1 MNLIRLSDHFRKSGQ
16 FIALF
21 TIDTMIL
28 TILLLCYMPDS
39 NIVQSMDFMGWI
51 YYISSC
57 FSHAAIIAAGIF
69 IVFYGVPALFHKYRL
84 ATILTTIIVSIL
96 SALILLNLQV
106 FRIYHFHINGLILNM
121 VFGSGAGEIFTFD
134 TMVYV
139 KEIIS
144 LLFIFAIITAGAFL
158 SYRFQK
164 IKFKI
169 IFFLILGTLLLA
181 NGIHVYGA
189 FYQKTSVIK
198 STRLIPY
205 YFPLSATRMLES
217 IGCKAP
223 ATVSFNNNESGDI
236 RYPVNKIRVKDS
248 KRPNIIMILI
258 DSWNKRSLTKEC
270 MPNIWQYA
278 NESEWYQNHFSS
290 SNGTRFSMFGL
301 YFGVPSYY
309 WDNFESSHKSPVLI
323 NELLAQGYDIKIH
336 TSATLKSPPFYRI
349 LFQRVPHL
357 QIDTPGKTVYDR
369 DAEITKEM
377 IHDINN
383 RKKGKP
389 FYGLLF
395 YDLAHSFQIPEDKLK
410 KFQPSWK
417 YADYEALSND
427 MDPTPF
433 WNLYRNCCYQIDGFV
448 AKVLKTLKEKG
459 MDKNTIVII
468 SGDHAQEFNEN
479 HKNYWGHGGNFTKWQ
494 VCIPLIVHEP
504 GKAAK
509 KYHHRTTHYDVA
521 STILHNYLGV
531 TNSYS
536 DYSYGTNLNDTRNR
550 GWITVG
556 ENLVYAFIAEKDIII
571 KKEGDG
577 NIDITDANLNPI
589 DNYHINN
596 KAFNAAMKKL
606 NHFYK

>member
-205 YFPLSATRMLES
+205 YFPLSLIMATLNQPDILLLDEHTAALDPQTSEIILEKTREIVEKNNITSLMITHNMQDAIKYGNRLIMLHAGEV
-217 IGCKAP
+217 I
-223 ATVSFNNNESGDI
+223 FDI
-236 RYPVNKIRVKDS
+236 RDS
-248 KRPNIIMILI
+248 
-258 DSWNKRSLTKEC
+258 E
-270 MPNIWQYA
+270 
-278 NESEWYQNHFSS
+278 
-290 SNGTRFSMFGL
+290 
-301 YFGVPSYY
+301 
-309 WDNFESSHKSPVLI
+309 
-323 NELLAQGYDIKIH
+323 
-336 TSATLKSPPFYRI
+336 
-349 LFQRVPHL
+349 
-357 QIDTPGKTVYDR
+357 
-369 DAEITKEM
+369 
-377 IHDINN
+377 
-383 RKKGKP
+383 
-389 FYGLLF
+389 
-395 YDLAHSFQIPEDKLK
+395 
-410 KFQPSWK
+410 
-417 YADYEALSND
+417 
-427 MDPTPF
+427 
-433 WNLYRNCCYQIDGFV
+433 
-448 AKVLKTLKEKG
+448 
-459 MDKNTIVII
+459 
-468 SGDHAQEFNEN
+468 
-479 HKNYWGHGGNFTKWQ
+479 
-494 VCIPLIVHEP
+494 
-504 GKAAK
+504 
-509 KYHHRTTHYDVA
+509 
-521 STILHNYLGV
+521 
-531 TNSYS
+531 
-536 DYSYGTNLNDTRNR
+536 
-550 GWITVG
+550 
-556 ENLVYAFIAEKDIII
+556 
-571 KKEGDG
+571 
-577 NIDITDANLNPI
+577 
-589 DNYHINN
+589 
-596 KAFNAAMKKL
+596 KKL
-606 NHFYK
+606 LTVEKLLEMFKKKDAQLSDKDVF